1 MNPKKVMKIGVA
13 VLVVLMVLVFLLKV
27 YVVVEPGE
35 RAVIFNKLTGG
46 LRVTPSEGFYF
57 LLPFVESVVIY
68 DVKVKTYTM
77 SAISFE
83 GELKGD
89 DALQALT
96 SDGQTVLLDISIRFH
111 PLTEKLIYLHKEIGS
126 DYVNKVVRPQVRAIA
141 RLTVSEY
148 NVIDVYSAQR
158 QMIQQ
163 KITDKLRAL
172 FAQNYLI
179 LDEVLLR
186 NVKFSPEFQ
195 KAIENKQ
202 IAQQEAQRMKY
213 ILEQQ
218 EMEKKRKIIEAEGD
232 AEAIRL
238 RGKALAENPKL
249 IQYEYVQKLSP
260 NVQAVITDQSTIINL
275 SDFLKEGKKDK

>member
-163 KITDKLRAL
+163 KITDKLREL

>member
-1 MNPKKVMKIGVA
+1 MQPAKIGRIIVA
-13 VLVVLMVLVFLLKV
+13 IIIALLLMTVFFKI
-27 YVVVEPGE
+27 YVVVDPGE

-46 LRVTPSEGFYF
+46 LRVTPSEGFY
-57 LLPFVESVVIY
+57 LLVPFVETVVVY

-77 SAISFE
+77 SGILFE
-83 GELKGD
+83 GEVKGD

-96 SDGQTVLLDISIRFH
+96 SDGQTVSLDLSVRFH
-111 PLTEKLIYLHKEIGS
+111 PLTEKLVNLHKEIGV

-141 RLTVSEY
+141 RLTVSEF
-148 NVIDVYSAQR
+148 NVIEVYSGKR
-158 QMIQQ
+158 QLIQER
-163 KITDKLRAL
+163 IAEKLRTL
-172 FAQNYLI
+172 FAKNYI
-179 LDEVLLR
+179 VLDEVLLR

-213 ILEQQ
+213 VLEQQ

-232 AEAIRL
+232 AEAIRIK
-238 RGKALAENPKL
+238 GKALAENPKL

-260 NVQAVITDQSTIINL
+260 NIQAIITDQNTIINL
-275 SDFLKEGKKDK
+275 SDFLKEKKN

>member
-1 MNPKKVMKIGVA
+1 VK
-13 VLVVLMVLVFLLKV
+13 
-27 YVVVEPGE
+27 
-35 RAVIFNKLTGG
+35 
-46 LRVTPSEGFYF
+46 
-57 LLPFVESVVIY
+57 Y

-77 SAISFE
+77 SSISFE
-83 GELKGD
+83 GEVKGD

-96 SDGQTVLLDISIRFH
+96 SDGQTVMLDISIRFH
-111 PLTEKLIYLHKEIGS
+111 PLTEKLIFLHKEIGS
-126 DYVNKVVRPQVRAIA
+126 DYVNKVVRPQVRAVA

-163 KITDKLRAL
+163 KISDKLKEL
-172 FAQNYLI
+172 FDQNYLI

-186 NVKFSPEFQ
+186 NVKFSAEFQ

-238 RGKALAENPKL
+238 KGKALADNPKL

-260 NVQAVITDQSTIINL
+260 NVQAVITDQNTIINL
-275 SDFLKEGKKDK
+275 SDFLKEGRKGN

>member
-1 MNPKKVMKIGVA
+1 MNYTRVAKIA
-13 VLVVLMVLVFLLKV
+13 ASVVILLIMLLFFFKI
-27 YVVVEPGE
+27 YIVVDPGE

-46 LRVTPSEGFYF
+46 LRVTPAEGFYF
-57 LLPFVESVVIY
+57 LVPFVETAIIY

-77 SAISFE
+77 SGVMFE
-83 GELKGD
+83 GEVKGD

-96 SDGQTVLLDISIRFH
+96 SDGQTVWLDLSIRFH
-111 PLTEKLIYLHKEIGS
+111 PKTEKLIYLHKEIGF
-126 DYVNKVVRPQVRAIA
+126 DYVNKVVRPQVRAVS
-141 RLTVSEY
+141 RLTISEF
-148 NVIDVYSAQR
+148 NVIEVYSEKR
-158 QMIQQ
+158 QAIQERISEKL
-163 KITDKLRAL
+163 KIL
-172 FAQNYLI
+172 FEKNYLI

-213 ILEQQ
+213 VLEQQ

-232 AEAIRL
+232 AESIRI

-249 IQYEYVQKLSP
+249 IQYEYVQKLAP
-260 NVQAVITDQSTIINL
+260 NIQAIITDQNTIINL
-275 SDFLKEGKKDK
+275 SDFLKEKKN